1 MATLLS
7 RLNTSKTEGR
17 ITFASILGLI
27 AVPLIVAGVLVWGL
41 WNPADRLS
49 NVTAAIVNNDEPV
62 TVNGQ
67 LTPLGRLL
75 SAGLVEGNEDDTNY
89 NWVLTNEKGAQKG
102 LADGSYVAVVTI
114 PEDFSKNATSSATDG
129 PDATQALIDVQST
142 DKSRLV
148 DDAITTAIT
157 NTAVSMLNQTL
168 TTAYLE
174 NMFLGFTTLGEKL
187 GEAAD
192 GAQSLSTGLYALS
205 DGANQLSAGA
215 QQYATGMWTFQQ
227 KTAAL
232 PAQTQQLADGAAQ
245 TNAGAQQVA
254 SGLTP
259 VAQGIAG
266 LAQNCQ
272 YVSTDATFCGTLSA
286 LSGGLTPLAAGASGV
301 AQGTAGVATGSQAL
315 ATGMTEL
322 SGGVTELAT
331 GATGIATGVAGIA
344 SGVSQTADGSAALAT
359 GLDTAVEN
367 IPAYSEEE
375 SKKLA
380 GVITDP
386 VAVADAGTLNFGASS
401 TPLYIVLALWLGA
414 LATFIA
420 AKAVPQR
427 LLESTRSS
435 LSLTTRTFI
444 APALIGAGQGVVV
457 ATIIA
462 FAQGFD
468 FPQWLAVAGVSALIG
483 IVFAAV
489 NQALVAVFGGFG
501 RLVALAV
508 GILILVTGVVSTVP
522 PILVTALGFT
532 PATDAITSLQAVI
545 SHTLESSFAGS
556 ITALVLWLLGSIAVT
571 AIAIANRRHVSLT
584 RLSKETQQA

>member
-7 RLNTSKTEGR
+7 RLNTTKTEGR

-41 WNPADRLS
+41 WNPADRLH

-129 PDATQALIDVQST
+129 PDATQALIEVQST

-192 GAQSLSTGLYALS
+192 GAQSLSTGLSALS
-205 DGANQLSAGA
+205 DGANQLSSGA

-232 PAQTQQLADGAAQ
+232 PAQTQQLADVAAQ
-245 TNAGAQQVA
+245 TNAVAQQVA

-272 YVSTDATFCGTLSA
+272 YVSSDATFCGTLSA

-344 SGVSQTADGSAALAT
+344 SGISQTADGSAALAT

-367 IPAYSEEE
+367 IPAYGEEE

-386 VAVADAGTLNFGASS
+386 VAVADAGTLSFGASS

-414 LATFIA
+414 LTTFIA

-556 ITALVLWLLGSIAVT
+556 ITAMVLWLLGSIAVT

>member
-1 MATLLS
+1 MASLLS
-7 RLNTSKTEGR
+7 RLNASKTEGR
-17 ITFASILGLI
+17 VTFSSILGLI

-41 WNPADRLS
+41 WNPADRL
-49 NVTAAIVNNDEPV
+49 NTVTAAIVNNDEPV

-75 SAGLVEGNEDDTNY
+75 TAGLVEGDDSDTNY
-89 NWVLTNEKGAQKG
+89 NWVLTNEKGAEEG

-114 PEDFSKNATSSATDG
+114 PEDFSAKATSSATDG
-129 PDATQALIDVQST
+129 PDATQALIEVQSA

-157 NTAVSMLNQTL
+157 STAVSLLNQTL

-174 NMFLGFTTLGEKL
+174 NMFIGFTTLGDSL
-187 GEAAD
+187 GQAAS
-192 GAQSLSTGLYALS
+192 GAESLSTGLYSLS
-205 DGANQLSAGA
+205 EGASQLSAGA
-215 QQYATGMWTFQQ
+215 SQYAAGMWTFQQ

-232 PAQTQQLADGAAQ
+232 PSQTQQLADGAAQ

-266 LAQNCQ
+266 LAQSC
-272 YVSTDATFCGTLSA
+272 SFDPTFCGTLSA
-286 LSGGLTPLAAGASGV
+286 LSGGLSPLAEGAAGV
-301 AQGTAGVATGSQAL
+301 AQGTAGVAAGSQAL
-315 ATGMTEL
+315 ATGMTDL
-322 SGGVTELAT
+322 SGGVTELAN
-331 GATGIATGVAGIA
+331 GASGIA
-344 SGVSQTADGSAALAT
+344 SGVAGISDGIAQTASGSTALAD

-367 IPAYSEEE
+367 IPAYSEED

-386 VAVADAGTLNFGASS
+386 VAVKDDGSLSFGASS

-414 LATFIA
+414 LATFIV
-420 AKAVPQR
+420 AKAIPTR
-427 LLESTRSS
+427 LLETTRSS

-444 APALIGAGQGVVV
+444 VPALIGIGQGVIV

-468 FPQWLAVAGVSALIG
+468 ALQWLSVAGVAALIG
-483 IVFAAV
+483 VVFAAV

-501 RLVALAV
+501 RLVSLAV

-522 PILVTALGFT
+522 PVLVSALGFT
-532 PATDAITSLQAVI
+532 PAVDAITSLQAVI
-545 SHTLESSFAGS
+545 SHTLESNFAGS
-556 ITALVLWLLGSIAVT
+556 VTVLLFWLIGSLAAT

-584 RLSKETQQA
+584 RLSKETQVN